1 MNPELALK
9 LRAKKLGILIR
20 DARLSSGKTMREC
33 GNAISVSGSTI
44 SAYESGDSS
53 PSLPELEILAYFL
66 KVPVGHF
73 WTGTILSA
81 EDEIFSQLDSQ
92 DTMTLRDKQIG
103 KILEKAREQLELTY
117 EEITEQTGITY
128 GRMKR
133 FEAGESSVPFPELEL
148 LTNTLKLSLQKFAEQ
163 ESAIGKWI
171 TARAGVEEYLNLP
184 TDIQAFVTNPTNLP
198 YLELAKRLSGLS
210 ADQLRSIAESLLEI
224 TI

>member
-1 MNPELALK
+1 MNPELAIK

-33 GNAISVSGSTI
+33 GIAIGVSGSTI
-44 SAYESGDSS
+44 SAYETGSSS

-66 KVPVGHF
+66 NVPVSHF
-73 WTGTILSA
+73 WTDTILSSN
-81 EDEIFSQLDSQ
+81 DELLSQLDPEDAQ
-92 DTMTLRDKQIG
+92 EFRNRQVG
-103 KILEKAREQLELTY
+103 KILEDARETLELTY

-148 LTNTLKLSLQKFAEQ
+148 LCNVLKLPLQNFLEQ
-163 ESAIGKWI
+163 ETQIGKWI